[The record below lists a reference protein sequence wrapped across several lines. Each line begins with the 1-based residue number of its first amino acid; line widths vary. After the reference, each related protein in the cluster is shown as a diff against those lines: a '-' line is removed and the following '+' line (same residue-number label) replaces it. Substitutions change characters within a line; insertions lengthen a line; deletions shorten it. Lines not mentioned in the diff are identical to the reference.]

1 MILRIMLFLSSEF
14 SINIENN
21 VILELNLV
29 NNKVIIINKNEKC
42 LNESLKVSRV

>member
-1 MILRIMLFLSSEF
+1 MLFLSSEF